1 MDTTQFHTQYAA
13 SMAAF
18 FSQLPDPGLRIAVR
32 QQGDPFF
39 RQCALAVWQAGGTP
53 LSPAHTAWY
62 NALYSGSV
70 RPPDVLF
77 WALTA
82 QAGGCTALPAP
93 PFFSRLCAYD
103 RQTGHRTARAFLDT
117 LAAALTL
124 FAQAAGPG
132 TPEAA
137 SAISSYLDQWF
148 TQWQRE
154 SLPGSPVPPA
164 LSLPDSPAP
173 PPAPIPAPGPQTPAP
188 SAPPEEPTTEALLAQ
203 LDELC
208 GLETVKAEVRSLMNL
223 VKVRQLR
230 EEAGLPTPPLSL
242 HIVFLGNPGTGKTT
256 VTRLVAGLYK
266 SIGVLSQGQLVEVDR
281 AGLVAGYVG
290 QTALKTQTVLQ
301 SALGGVLFL
310 DEAYALAPGDSPNDF
325 GREAIEVLLKGMED
339 HRKDLVVI
347 VAGYPGPMERF
358 LHSNP
363 GLESRFNKSLFFPDY
378 TAGQLLEIFRSLC
391 QKNGY
396 TLSPEADTQAAAALQ
411 SLCDHRGESFGNA
424 REVRNFFEDAIA
436 RQADRVAGLSAPS
449 REDLMALLPEDLT

>member
-18 FSQLPDPGLRIAVR
+18 LSQLPDPGLRIAVR

-93 PFFSRLCAYD
+93 PFFSRLCTYD

-137 SAISSYLDQWF
+137 SAIASYLDQWF

-154 SLPGSPVPPA
+154 SLPGNPVPPA
-164 LSLPDSPAP
+164 PSLPDFPRSAACAYPRP
-173 PPAPIPAPGPQTPAP
+173 RP
-188 SAPPEEPTTEALLAQ
+188 SDP
-203 LDELC
+203 
-208 GLETVKAEVRSLMNL
+208 RSLRPDGGAHDRGP
-223 VKVRQLR
+223 VGP
-230 EEAGLPTPPLSL
+230 AGRAVWT
-242 HIVFLGNPGTGKTT
+242 GN
-256 VTRLVAGLYK
+256 R
-266 SIGVLSQGQLVEVDR
+266 
-281 AGLVAGYVG
+281 
-290 QTALKTQTVLQ
+290 
-301 SALGGVLFL
+301 
-310 DEAYALAPGDSPNDF
+310 
-325 GREAIEVLLKGMED
+325 
-339 HRKDLVVI
+339 
-347 VAGYPGPMERF
+347 
-358 LHSNP
+358 
-363 GLESRFNKSLFFPDY
+363 
-378 TAGQLLEIFRSLC
+378 
-391 QKNGY
+391 
-396 TLSPEADTQAAAALQ
+396 
-411 SLCDHRGESFGNA
+411 
-424 REVRNFFEDAIA
+424 
-436 RQADRVAGLSAPS
+436 
-449 REDLMALLPEDLT
+449 

>member
-18 FSQLPDPGLRIAVR
+18 LSQLPDPGLRIAVR

-93 PFFSRLCAYD
+93 PFFSRLCTYD

-137 SAISSYLDQWF
+137 SAIASYLDQWF

-154 SLPGSPVPPA
+154 ACRETPYPLP
-164 LSLPDSPAP
+164 LPCP
-173 PPAPIPAPGPQTPAP
+173 TPRSAACAYPRPRP
-188 SAPPEEPTTEALLAQ
+188 SDP
-203 LDELC
+203 
-208 GLETVKAEVRSLMNL
+208 RSLRPDGGAHDRGP
-223 VKVRQLR
+223 VGP
-230 EEAGLPTPPLSL
+230 AGRAVWT
-242 HIVFLGNPGTGKTT
+242 GN
-256 VTRLVAGLYK
+256 R
-266 SIGVLSQGQLVEVDR
+266 
-281 AGLVAGYVG
+281 
-290 QTALKTQTVLQ
+290 
-301 SALGGVLFL
+301 
-310 DEAYALAPGDSPNDF
+310 
-325 GREAIEVLLKGMED
+325 
-339 HRKDLVVI
+339 
-347 VAGYPGPMERF
+347 
-358 LHSNP
+358 
-363 GLESRFNKSLFFPDY
+363 
-378 TAGQLLEIFRSLC
+378 
-391 QKNGY
+391 
-396 TLSPEADTQAAAALQ
+396 
-411 SLCDHRGESFGNA
+411 
-424 REVRNFFEDAIA
+424 
-436 RQADRVAGLSAPS
+436 
-449 REDLMALLPEDLT
+449 

>member
-1 MDTTQFHTQYAA
+1 M
-13 SMAAF
+13 
-18 FSQLPDPGLRIAVR
+18 
-32 QQGDPFF
+32 
-39 RQCALAVWQAGGTP
+39 
-53 LSPAHTAWY
+53 
-62 NALYSGSV
+62 
-70 RPPDVLF
+70 
-77 WALTA
+77 
-82 QAGGCTALPAP
+82 
-93 PFFSRLCAYD
+93 
-103 RQTGHRTARAFLDT
+103 
-117 LAAALTL
+117 
-124 FAQAAGPG
+124 
-132 TPEAA
+132 
-137 SAISSYLDQWF
+137 
-148 TQWQRE
+148 
-154 SLPGSPVPPA
+154 
-164 LSLPDSPAP
+164 
-173 PPAPIPAPGPQTPAP
+173 
-188 SAPPEEPTTEALLAQ
+188 AQ

-242 HIVFLGNPGTGKTT
+242 HMVFLGNPGTGKTT
-256 VTRLVAGLYK
+256 VARLVAGLYK
-266 SIGVLSQGQLVEVDR
+266 SIGVLSQGQL
-281 AGLVAGYVG
+281 
-290 QTALKTQTVLQ
+290 VLQ

-396 TLSPEADTQAAAALQ
+396 TLSPEADTKASAALQ
-411 SLCDHRGESFGNA
+411 SLYDHRGESFGNA

-449 REDLMALLPEDLT
+449 REDLMALLPEDLA

>member
-18 FSQLPDPGLRIAVR
+18 LSQLPDPGLRMAVR

-93 PFFSRLCAYD
+93 PFFSRLCTYD

-164 LSLPDSPAP
+164 PSLPAACAYPRP
-173 PPAPIPAPGPQTPAP
+173 RP
-188 SAPPEEPTTEALLAQ
+188 SDP
-203 LDELC
+203 
-208 GLETVKAEVRSLMNL
+208 RSL
-223 VKVRQLR
+223 RP
-230 EEAGLPTPPLSL
+230 AGRAHDRGPAGAAGRAVWT
-242 HIVFLGNPGTGKTT
+242 GN
-256 VTRLVAGLYK
+256 R
-266 SIGVLSQGQLVEVDR
+266 
-281 AGLVAGYVG
+281 
-290 QTALKTQTVLQ
+290 
-301 SALGGVLFL
+301 
-310 DEAYALAPGDSPNDF
+310 
-325 GREAIEVLLKGMED
+325 
-339 HRKDLVVI
+339 
-347 VAGYPGPMERF
+347 
-358 LHSNP
+358 
-363 GLESRFNKSLFFPDY
+363 
-378 TAGQLLEIFRSLC
+378 
-391 QKNGY
+391 
-396 TLSPEADTQAAAALQ
+396 
-411 SLCDHRGESFGNA
+411 
-424 REVRNFFEDAIA
+424 
-436 RQADRVAGLSAPS
+436 
-449 REDLMALLPEDLT
+449 

>member
-18 FSQLPDPGLRIAVR
+18 LSQLPDPGLRIAVR

-70 RPPDVLF
+70 RPPEVLF

-93 PFFSRLCAYD
+93 PFFSRLCTYD

-154 SLPGSPVPPA
+154 SLPGSPE
-164 LSLPDSPAP
+164 
-173 PPAPIPAPGPQTPAP
+173 TP
-188 SAPPEEPTTEALLAQ
+188 T
-203 LDELC
+203 
-208 GLETVKAEVRSLMNL
+208 
-223 VKVRQLR
+223 
-230 EEAGLPTPPLSL
+230 
-242 HIVFLGNPGTGKTT
+242 H
-256 VTRLVAGLYK
+256 
-266 SIGVLSQGQLVEVDR
+266 
-281 AGLVAGYVG
+281 
-290 QTALKTQTVLQ
+290 
-301 SALGGVLFL
+301 
-310 DEAYALAPGDSPNDF
+310 
-325 GREAIEVLLKGMED
+325 
-339 HRKDLVVI
+339 
-347 VAGYPGPMERF
+347 
-358 LHSNP
+358 
-363 GLESRFNKSLFFPDY
+363 
-378 TAGQLLEIFRSLC
+378 
-391 QKNGY
+391 
-396 TLSPEADTQAAAALQ
+396 
-411 SLCDHRGESFGNA
+411 
-424 REVRNFFEDAIA
+424 
-436 RQADRVAGLSAPS
+436 
-449 REDLMALLPEDLT
+449 